1 MRTQMMG
8 LALAATAL
16 TVLAG
21 CSSTGAG
28 HSTADTDAAGA
39 SADSGLGSP
48 SKTPS
53 SATATTTTSATG
65 SKTSSGT
72 TSGTKK
78 TTAATQATTTTAPGP
93 EIAYFFVA
101 QKPRCAEGT
110 DKYQNPAVPL
120 IIKWKIKHADSG
132 ALSVDDHTHTPGTYG
147 QVGLSGSQDFGFSC
161 AGAVGSTETHTYTI
175 YSVGGGTQRSR
186 TLTVTTKVLDKG
198 TTVS

>member
-1 MRTQMMG
+1 MMG
-8 LALAATAL
+8 LALTATAL

-28 HSTADTDAAGA
+28 QNTADAGGA

-48 SKTPS
+48 SKTPGKTP
-53 SATATTTTSATG
+53 SAAATTTATTTSAP
-65 SKTSSGT
+65 SP
-72 TSGTKK
+72 KK
-78 TTAATQATTTTAPGP
+78 TTTTTATKKVTAAPGP
-93 EIAYFFVA
+93 EIAAFYVA

-120 IIKWKIKHADSG
+120 IIKWKIKHATSG
-132 ALSVDDHTHTPGTYG
+132 ALSVDDPTHTPGTYG
-147 QVGLSGSQDFGFSC
+147 PVGLSGSQDFGFSC

-186 TLTVTTKVLDKG
+186 TLTVTTEVLDKG